1 MHFPS
6 RSMKPFLVTW
16 AAYLIGMELVAG
28 LVLPATKVFPK
39 ADFRCFYAAGVLART
54 APTQLYNLVR
64 QMDIQISLVGPQ
76 NGWTM
81 FINPPYEALLLVPFS
96 LLSYRTAYLLFLA
109 FNMALIVPCFL
120 LARDAFSN
128 VLDPWQPRPG
138 LMFFLF
144 LPLSVAVMQGQGS
157 IRLLLFCC
165 AAWHELKRGKDF
177 NAGLLVAL
185 ALFKMQVT
193 VPLAVLLIAWRGR
206 KVLAGLATGTM
217 IAGAVSLWLVGMRGM
232 QAFGQ
237 LLVMNS
243 LVKDEARSAQLATS
257 QFPAA
262 MPNLRG
268 LLYGCGGRYLPHLWL
283 LGITLTLSAAVFL
296 WVVSLA
302 RKERDEATA
311 FALVVIAALL
321 LSYHLNYHDL
331 TLLLLPLG
339 LLAVKGLPYFPALA
353 SACFI
358 LSVLVAQFGLQT
370 HCLMAI
376 PLLGLILTIARGP
389 RVEVI
394 TASQFEPAM
403 R

>member
-1 MHFPS
+1 
-6 RSMKPFLVTW
+6 
-16 AAYLIGMELVAG
+16 MELAAG
-28 LVLPATKVFPK
+28 LVLPTTQGFQKV
-39 ADFRCFYAAGVLART
+39 DFRCFYAAGVLART
-54 APTQLYNLVR
+54 DPSQLYNLAR
-64 QMDIQISLVGPQ
+64 QMDIQVSLVGPQ

-81 FINPPYEALLLVPFS
+81 FIQPPYEALLLVPFS
-96 LLSYRTAYLLFLA
+96 LLSYRAAYLLFLA
-109 FNMALIVPCFL
+109 FNVALIIPCFL
-120 LARDAFSN
+120 LARDAFSH

-193 VPLAVLLIAWRGR
+193 VPLALLLIVWRGR
-206 KVLAGLATGTM
+206 RMLAGLATGAM
-217 IAGAVSLWLVGMRGM
+217 IVTAISLWLVGARGM
-232 QAFGQ
+232 QAFAR

-243 LVKDEARSAQLATS
+243 LIKDEAASAQLATS

-283 LGITLTLSAAVFL
+283 LVITLGLSTAVLL
-296 WVVSLA
+296 WVAYLV
-302 RKERDEATA
+302 RRERDEATA
-311 FALVVIAALL
+311 FALAGIAALL
-321 LSYHLNYHDL
+321 LSYHLNFHDL

-339 LLAVKGLPYFPALA
+339 LLAGKALPYFSVLA

-358 LSVLVAQFGLQT
+358 LSALVAQFGLQT

-376 PLLGLILTIARGP
+376 PLFGLILLVALAP
-389 RVEVI
+389 RDGLI
-394 TASQFEPAM
+394 TASQSQPAM

>member
-1 MHFPS
+1 MPSPS
-6 RSMKPFLVTW
+6 RSMKPFLITW
-16 AAYLIGMELVAG
+16 AVYLIGMELVAG
-28 LVLPATKVFPK
+28 LVLPTTGVFRK
-39 ADFRCFYAAGVLART
+39 LDFRCFYAAGVLART
-54 APTQLYNLVR
+54 APTQLYNLGR
-64 QMDIQISLVGPQ
+64 QMDIQISLVGAQ

-81 FINPPYEALLLVPFS
+81 FINPPYEALLLAPFT

-109 FNMALIVPCFL
+109 LNVALIVPCFL
-120 LARDAFSN
+120 LARDAFSH
-128 VLDPWQPRPG
+128 VLAPWQPRPG

-193 VPLAVLLIAWRGR
+193 VPLALLLIVWRGR
-206 KVLAGLATGTM
+206 RMLAGLATGAM
-217 IAGAVSLWLVGMRGM
+217 IVTAVSLWLVGVRGM
-232 QAFGQ
+232 QAFGKI
-237 LLVMNS
+237 LVMNS
-243 LVKDEARSAQLATS
+243 LIKDEAASAQLATS

-283 LGITLTLSAAVFL
+283 LGITLALSAAAFL
-296 WVVSLA
+296 WVVYLV
-302 RKERDEATA
+302 RRERDEATA

-321 LSYHLNYHDL
+321 LSYHLNFHDL

-339 LLAVKGLPYFPALA
+339 LLAGKALPYFSALA
-353 SACFI
+353 SSCFI
-358 LSVLVAQFGLQT
+358 LSVLVVQLGLQT

-376 PLLGLILTIARGP
+376 PLLGLILVIARGP
-389 RVEVI
+389 RVEVV